1 MRIIY
6 SCKNLFNANSQ
17 EFEDFQSLTGVKPN
31 GIEPNGIEPDSFS
44 YVCPFVPLYSSSHQ
58 IQGDEIIVT
67 KGSSRP
73 RHGWSIV
80 YTGELRQGE
89 QVCMLIYE
97 APS

>member
-6 SCKNLFNANSQ
+6 SYKNLFNSNNQ
-17 EFEDFQSLTGVKPN
+17 EFEDFQSLTGIKPN
-31 GIEPNGIEPDSFS
+31 GIKPGSLN
-44 YVCPFVPLYSSSHQ
+44 YVCSFVLLYSSSHQ

-67 KGSSRP
+67 KSSSRP

-89 QVCMLIYE
+89 EVCMLIYE
-97 APS
+97 ALS